1 MNFFAMKT
9 ALNHFPIAYQLS
21 PLGSRFKSRT
31 ALGAVKPR
39 EHLHKSIPVIASAAK
54 QSIFACQSS
63 TYGSP
68 RRYAP
73 RDDGLMQTFPKDR
86 GPARRALE
94 PDALIGQASQLL
106 DARPHSGTRRAS
118 VRLERAA
125 LPAQTLRQPLQAV

>member
-1 MNFFAMKT
+1 MT
-9 ALNHFPIAYQLS
+9 AEY
-21 PLGSRFKSRT
+21 GSQFL
-31 ALGAVKPR
+31 ALKAGYLAATFR
-39 EHLHKSIPVIASAAK
+39 EGLHKFKPVIASAAK
-54 QSIFACQSS
+54 QSIFSYQSS

-106 DARPHSGTRRAS
+106 DARP
-118 VRLERAA
+118 
-125 LPAQTLRQPLQAV
+125 